1 MRILYLIKAFAEKG
15 GVERVICDKMNYLA
29 NHGYEI
35 IFITYT
41 QGSHPLAYTL
51 DSSIRYYDLN
61 TRFFELGKY
70 NLARR
75 ITEHIKLRS
84 IFKHRLQQIIDEE
97 QPGII
102 ITTTF
107 QFWLTDIISNLRT
120 NAIKLIESHIG
131 FEQVLFS
138 EVHKHDRIIS
148 HLSIIPDRFFL
159 SKIKKFNA
167 LISLTKGDAKEW
179 KKYIN
184 NVIVIPNPVT
194 HYLENS
200 SDIYTENSKR
210 IICVGRL
217 AEQKGLDLLI
227 KAFAMIANQ
236 CPQWHIDIFGHGEDK
251 EKLINLI
258 KENELHNQI
267 YINPPTTDIYKE
279 YKKSSFLVLSSRHEG
294 YPLVL
299 NEAMSCGIPC
309 VAFSCKYGPEDAIF
323 NKENGLLV
331 ENGNIEKLAEAMLW
345 MINHPKERIEMSK
358 AARES
363 SLRYKIDTIMREWEN
378 LFSSFKST
386 SNDI

>member
-29 NHGYEI
+29 SHGYEI
-35 IFITYT
+35 VFVTYI
-41 QGSHPLAYTL
+41 QGKHPLAYKL
-51 DSSIRYYDLN
+51 NSSIRYYDLN

-70 NLARR
+70 NFARR
-75 ITEHIKLRS
+75 IIEHFKLRS
-84 IFKHRLQQIIDEE
+84 IFRHRLQHIIDEE
-97 QPGII
+97 QPNII

-107 QFWLTDIISNLRT
+107 QFWLTDIITSLRT

-131 FEQVLFS
+131 FEQILFS
-138 EVHKHDRIIS
+138 EVHKHDSIIS
-148 HLSIIPDRFFL
+148 RLSIIPDQFFL
-159 SKIKKFNA
+159 SKIKRFNT

-194 HYLENS
+194 HYFEDCSDNYLEDN
-200 SDIYTENSKR
+200 KR

-217 AEQKGLDLLI
+217 ADQKGFDLLI
-227 KAFAMIANQ
+227 KAFALIASQ

-363 SLRYKIDTIMREWEN
+363 SSRYKIDTIMREWEN

>member
-41 QGSHPLAYTL
+41 QGSHPLAYIL
-51 DSSIRYYDLN
+51 NSSIRYYDLN

-70 NLARR
+70 NLVRR

-200 SDIYTENSKR
+200 SDIYTENCKR

-236 CPQWHIDIFGHGEDK
+236 CPRWHIDIFGHGEDK

-258 KENELHNQI
+258 KENKLQNQI
-267 YINPPTTDIYKE
+267 YINPPTTDIYNE
-279 YKKSSFLVLSSRHEG
+279 YKNSSFLVLSSRHEG

-309 VAFSCKYGPEDAIF
+309 VAFNCDYGPREIIDNGIT
-323 NKENGLLV
+323 GLLV
-331 ENGNIEKLAEAMLW
+331 KDGNIEQLAQKMLW
-345 MINHPKERIEMSK
+345 MMDHCEERKEMGKRAHEAIKKYSIN
-358 AARES
+358 
-363 SLRYKIDTIMREWEN
+363 TIMRKWVQ
-378 LFSSFKST
+378 LF
-386 SNDI
+386 DELG